1 VERSRTGTSPG
12 AVSAGTPEAAAAG
25 AEILK
30 RGGNAIDAAV
40 ATSLVLGV
48 TEPAGSGLGGQTTM
62 IVAPPGE
69 EPFAINGSS
78 FAPKGLPE
86 DVGLEDLTGHRASTV
101 PTTPRVLDFAWR
113 RFGSGN
119 VSWAELVD
127 PAVGHAREGYVL
139 GPFRHRAL
147 RRHARAIRRNATATR
162 LLLAADASLPRRGAT
177 LRSPVLARTL
187 ERLGRDG
194 VDDFYRGETGA
205 HIARDMADHGGWVTA
220 EDLER
225 VHEPRVAHALK
236 GTYRGWDVFT
246 LPPPAGGWVVLLALN
261 LLERAPAGDL
271 AVEGPG
277 RLVWL
282 TESLRHA
289 HRQRLRYSV
298 AAPRDFDAIAHHLE
312 KRQARRVVRA
322 FGMNGTGETTHF
334 SVVDRNG
341 LTVGVTQSLNS
352 FFGARVASHR
362 AGVLYNDYMREF
374 ALGKKKH
381 PFALRP
387 GAVPNSFM
395 SATVLRRRDGSM
407 LTLGSP
413 GDDRIISAVV
423 QVISHY
429 ADVGEGLQAAVAAPR
444 LHTLRSETV
453 LVEAEPGRA
462 SGLVQL
468 EERGYTVYRPVT
480 SLHAAGLNPY
490 FGGVHAVAREEGEWA
505 GAADPRRDGAVA
517 RG

>member
-1 VERSRTGTSPG
+1 MERGRARVDAGV
-12 AVSAGTPEAAAAG
+12 VSAGTPEAAAAG
-25 AEILK
+25 AEILG

-40 ATSLVLGV
+40 ATSLALGV
-48 TEPAGSGLGGQTTM
+48 TEPAGSGLGGQSTL

-69 EPFAINGSS
+69 EPFVINGSS
-78 FAPKGLPE
+78 FAPHRLPE
-86 DVGLEDLTGHRASTV
+86 DVGMEDLTGHRASTV
-101 PTTPRVLDFAWR
+101 PTTARVLDFAWR
-113 RFGSGN
+113 RFGSGK
-119 VSWAELVD
+119 VSWSEIVA
-127 PAVGHAREGYVL
+127 PAVAWAREGYVL

-147 RRHARAIRRNATATR
+147 RRHARALRRNPTATR
-162 LLLAADASLPRRGAT
+162 LLLAPDASLPRRGTT
-177 LRSPVLARTL
+177 LRSPALARTL

-194 VDDFYRGETGA
+194 VDDFYHGETSA
-205 HIARDMADHGGWVTA
+205 HIARDMADHGGWVTG
-220 EDLER
+220 EDLAR
-225 VHEPRVAHALK
+225 VPEPRVVNALK
-236 GTYRGWDVFT
+236 GSYRGWEVYT

-261 LLERAPAGDL
+261 LLEQAPAGDL
-271 AVEGPG
+271 SRMGPK

-282 TESLRHA
+282 TEALRHA
-289 HRQRLRYSV
+289 HRQRLRYAV
-298 AAPRDFDAIAHHLE
+298 ATPRDFDAIAHHLE
-312 KRQARRVVRA
+312 KRKARRVARA
-322 FGMNGTGETTHF
+322 FGMTGTGETTHF
-334 SVVDRNG
+334 SVADRDG
-341 LTVGVTQSLNS
+341 MTVGVTQSLNS
-352 FFGARVASHR
+352 FFGARVAGR

-374 ALGKKKH
+374 ALGKKNH
-381 PFALRP
+381 PFRLRP

-395 SATVLRRRDGSM
+395 SASVVRRRDGAT

-429 ADVGEGLQAAVAAPR
+429 ADIGGGLAAAVAAPR

-453 LVEAEPGRA
+453 LLEAEPGRA
-462 SGLVQL
+462 RGLLPL

-490 FGGVHAVAREEGEWA
+490 FGGVHAVAREKGEWA